1 MPDVSVIIVNYNR
14 FDLTHQAIGSLIRY
28 SPEVEIIVVDN
39 SSTPNSAGSL
49 TKEFPSIKYI
59 GLSKNEGF
67 GYANNRGAKLARGE
81 YIFLLNNDAFLMEDT
96 PQILAS
102 FCEANPSVGI
112 CAPKLI
118 YPNGNF
124 QLSWGRDPSIINEWI
139 MRRMYRKFDKSCHNY
154 ISKIEKQY
162 NKITSVDWLTG
173 AALMIRKDVYNK
185 VGGFDEK
192 YFMYYEDSDLCK
204 RVRDI
209 GYSILYVPTTIV
221 AHIRNET
228 MKSFTEKVSLE
239 YRKSQILYYRKHK
252 HLWSRFLLRIYLI
265 FRSGGIKL

>member
-1 MPDVSVIIVNYNR
+1 MPGVSVIIVNYNR
-14 FDLTHQAIGSLIRY
+14 LDLTRQAISSLIRY

-39 SSTPNSAGSL
+39 SSPLDDAGIL
-49 TKEFPSIKYI
+49 KDEFPFIKYI

-67 GYANNRGAKLARGE
+67 GYANNRGAESALGK

-102 FCEANPSVGI
+102 FCEANPGVGI

-118 YPNGNF
+118 YPDGNF

-139 MRRMYRKFDKSCHNY
+139 MRRMHRKFDKLCHDY

-162 NKITSVDWLTG
+162 DKITSVDWLTG
-173 AALMIRKDVYNK
+173 AALMIRKDVYNM

-192 YFMYYEDSDLCK
+192 YFMYFEDSDLCK

-209 GYSILYVPTTIV
+209 GYSILYVPTTKV

-228 MKSFTEKVSLE
+228 MKSYTEKVSIE

-252 HLWSRFLLRIYLI
+252 HFWSRFLLRIYLI
-265 FRSGGIKL
+265 IRSGRIKF